1 MTDFRWPHPES
12 ALCVVGVMSGTSCD
26 GVDVAVV
33 EVQRAE
39 RLRVRTLFAWTQPYS
54 DTVREALLRLASP
67 GTSPEEVCRWNFEVG
82 EQLAEAVL
90 AALARARVQPQRCHL
105 IGSHGHTVWH
115 VPGHSTLQIG
125 EAAVIAERTGLPVV
139 SNFRARDVAAG
150 GQGAPLVPY
159 VDWLLFSHPHRSR
172 AVQNL
177 GGISNVT
184 WLPAGGGPDGV
195 LAFDTGPGN
204 MVVDGVVRLLTG
216 ARYDEGGRM
225 AAAGTPHLGLVEEL
239 VGHPYFRQPPPK
251 STGRE
256 VFGLDYARGLVE
268 RGRQRGLSDAD
279 LVATATYL
287 TARTVAD
294 AYRFLGKVDEVL
306 LSGGGVHNRTLVRW
320 IQEALAPVPV
330 RTTAGE
336 GVDPDFKEAVAFAV
350 LAAMTAWGMPGNLP
364 SATGARRPVI
374 LGDLTLP

>member
-1 MTDFRWPHPES
+1 
-12 ALCVVGVMSGTSCD
+12 
-26 GVDVAVV
+26 
-33 EVQRAE
+33 
-39 RLRVRTLFAWTQPYS
+39 
-54 DTVREALLRLASP
+54 
-67 GTSPEEVCRWNFEVG
+67 
-82 EQLAEAVL
+82 
-90 AALARARVQPQRCHL
+90 
-105 IGSHGHTVWH
+105 
-115 VPGHSTLQIG
+115 
-125 EAAVIAERTGLPVV
+125 
-139 SNFRARDVAAG
+139 
-150 GQGAPLVPY
+150 
-159 VDWLLFSHPHRSR
+159 
-172 AVQNL
+172 
-177 GGISNVT
+177 
-184 WLPAGGGPDGV
+184 
-195 LAFDTGPGN
+195 
-204 MVVDGVVRLLTG
+204 
-216 ARYDEGGRM
+216 
-225 AAAGTPHLGLVEEL
+225 PHLGLVEEL

-330 RTTAGE
+330 RTTAEE